1 MRSRRISL
9 LLWRRI
15 NENCIT
21 MAYDVKDIAKK
32 IIAKTDTEHGD
43 TISNLK
49 LQKMLYYMQGFHL
62 AFFGTPLFEEEIK
75 AWQYGPV
82 VPSVYEEYKR
92 YESKAIDLPEG
103 PVIELTEDEEAV
115 FDNVYDEYNQFSAVA
130 LMKMTHEESPWRSTE
145 ISQVIDKEKIK
156 QFFNTQI
163 VA

>member
-1 MRSRRISL
+1 
-9 LLWRRI
+9 
-15 NENCIT
+15 
-21 MAYDVKDIAKK
+21 MAYDVKEIAKK

-130 LMKMTHEESPWRSTE
+130 LMKMTHKESPWRSTE